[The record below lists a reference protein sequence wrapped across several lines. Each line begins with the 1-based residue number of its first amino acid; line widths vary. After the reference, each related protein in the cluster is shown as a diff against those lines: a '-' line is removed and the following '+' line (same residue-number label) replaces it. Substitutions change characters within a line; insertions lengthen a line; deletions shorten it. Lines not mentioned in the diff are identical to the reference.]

1 MVRNKNINKNN
12 KSKNFILYIFSF
24 YLTNLIF
31 VAFLIYYFL

>member
-24 YLTNLIF
+24 VVLIF
-31 VAFLIYYFL
+31 VAFLIYYFLL